1 MHCEGKDFKFWSQND
16 ASIGFGGTHIKISI
30 VGKSHI
36 VLKRF
41 NEHYSFEMPNML
53 IKNLVFGERYFEH
66 VGKIKYINH

>member
-1 MHCEGKDFKFWSQND
+1 VKAKILN
-16 ASIGFGGTHIKISI
+16 FGHRMMQVSI

-41 NEHYSFEMPNML
+41 NEHYSFDMPNML

-66 VGKIKYINH
+66 VGKIKYVNH